1 MAINREKIL
10 GEAQK
15 LIEKGKYDKALVEL
29 SKICTADPSDV
40 RTLHKLGDL
49 QLRMGLFAE
58 AIDTYDGVARL
69 YAGDGF
75 APKAI
80 AVYKQMREILARQ
93 APQLEERYGH
103 IVPRLAALY
112 QECGLGKEALTLY
125 EQLANRLMREQRFA
139 ELPDVFAQIANLD
152 SQNPLA
158 HLRLAEARA
167 SARDIDGAGSAWT
180 TAADLL
186 AKQERPDDAIQVLE
200 RLLQHK
206 PDVGAARTCAELYLA
221 RNRQGDATLALMKLQ
236 ACFQANP
243 KDVDVLLLIARA
255 FDAVGQVEKGFEVRK
270 QAAGIAR
277 DAGQAN
283 VFRDIVMDLLRV
295 APNDPVVRDLAQ
307 QVGAVGVG

>member
-15 LIEKGKYDKALVEL
+15 LIEKGKYDKAIAEL
-29 SKICTADPSDV
+29 YKVYAADANDV
-40 RTLHKLGDL
+40 RTLHKIGDL
-49 QLRMGLFAE
+49 QLRQGLFAE
-58 AIDTYDGVARL
+58 AIDTYDGVAKL
-69 YAGDGF
+69 YAESGF

-80 AVYKQMREILARQ
+80 AVYNQMREILARQ

-103 IVPRLAALY
+103 VVPRLAALY
-112 QECGLGKEALTLY
+112 QECGLAKEALTLY
-125 EQLANRLMREQRFA
+125 EQIANRLMQQQRYG
-139 ELPDVFAQIANLD
+139 ELHEVFAQIAILD

-167 SARDIDGAGSAWT
+167 NARDVDGAVTAWT

-206 PDVGAARTCAELYLA
+206 VDLGVARTCAELYLA
-221 RNRQGDATLALMKLQ
+221 RNRPGDATQALVKLL

-243 KDVDVLLLIARA
+243 RDVHVLLLVARA
-255 FDAVGQVEKGFEVRK
+255 FDGTGEAQKGFEVRK

-277 DAGQAN
+277 DSGMAD
-283 VFRDIVMDLLRV
+283 VFREIVMDLLRV
-295 APNDPVVRDLAQ
+295 APDDPVVRELAQ
-307 QVGAVGVG
+307 QLGV